1 MLKVCSSG
9 PVAVVLFLATAPQV
23 IPSCIARALRQA
35 LRSSGLRTPD
45 TVLFCAT
52 IPRNQARPNQSDVLL
67 GSLPQDP
74 RHATD

>member
-1 MLKVCSSG
+1 MLKVGSSG

-23 IPSCIARALRQA
+23 IPSCISRAVQHA
-35 LRSSGLRTPD
+35 LRSPGLRPPD
-45 TVLFCAT
+45 TVLFFAT
-52 IPRNQARPNQSDVLL
+52 ILRGQARPNQSDVLL